1 MLMSQIYCFRLLL
14 ALGSCPCDVGITV
27 YYVITHR
34 FCRLSLWNWI
44 QLTAVYFWVTW
55 LTISHSPFSNCPHY
69 TSFPPP
75 PPARARSPRI
85 LQRRCFDHSWDEC
98 NLIIS
103 STSWRQQ
110 LCKIWRQTKFNSYGQ
125 HENDEC
131 RKTPYSLMRRLRL
144 PPNLTL
150 IWKQVERRP
159 LRPKKT
165 RTGPLA
171 RFPSF
176 PEALIRA
183 QIL

>member
-1 MLMSQIYCFRLLL
+1 MWRGNYSILRNNPPVLSVIIVELNPIDGSLLL
-14 ALGSCPCDVGITV
+14 SYLTYYKSFAIFKLPALYFVSPPT
-27 YYVITHR
+27 R
-34 FCRLSLWNWI
+34 APLEFCKGVVLN
-44 QLTAVYFWVTW
+44 
-55 LTISHSPFSNCPHY
+55 
-69 TSFPPP
+69 
-75 PPARARSPRI
+75 
-85 LQRRCFDHSWDEC
+85 HSWDEC

-150 IWKQVERRP
+150 IWKQMERRP
-159 LRPKKT
+159 QKPKKT

-171 RFPSF
+171 RASSF

-183 QIL
+183 QSL

>member
-1 MLMSQIYCFRLLL
+1 MLMSQIYCFRLL
-14 ALGSCPCDVGITV
+14 LGSCPCDVGITV

-75 PPARARSPRI
+75 PTRAP
-85 LQRRCFDHSWDEC
+85 LEFCKGVVLNHSWDEC

-125 HENDEC
+125 HENDKC

-150 IWKQVERRP
+150 IWKQMERRP
-159 LRPKKT
+159 LKPKKT

-171 RFPSF
+171 RASSF